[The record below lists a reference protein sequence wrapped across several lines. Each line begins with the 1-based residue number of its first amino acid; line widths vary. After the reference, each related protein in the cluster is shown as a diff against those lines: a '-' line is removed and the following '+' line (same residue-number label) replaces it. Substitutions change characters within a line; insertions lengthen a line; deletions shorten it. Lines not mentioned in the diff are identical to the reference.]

1 MSCTNA
7 LSLVPSYLDG
17 ELSEEQAA
25 PLRAHLLEC
34 PGCREA
40 VKRDNAMKR
49 WFQEADDDR
58 VEVPEGFAARVA
70 RRAFAGDPGV
80 LVPRPQPVP
89 SAGVLLPFVL
99 KLSALA
105 AGLLFLFSI
114 GIRMTSLP
122 SGSGLEARD
131 PQPWERQEFPDD
143 WVDDGTQVGPGD
155 GLLDEDGG
163 DE

>member
-1 MSCTNA
+1 MSCQNA

-25 PLRAHLLEC
+25 PLRAHLLDC

-40 VKRDNAMKR
+40 VKRDGALKR
-49 WFQEADDDR
+49 WFAEGLDER
-58 VEVPEGFAARVA
+58 VEVPDGFAARVA

-80 LVPRPQPVP
+80 LVPQPAAQPVP

-99 KLSALA
+99 KLAAVA
-105 AGLLFLFSI
+105 AGLLFVFSI

-122 SGSGLEARD
+122 SGSGLDARQK
-131 PQPWERQEFPDD
+131 QPWEEKEFPDD
-143 WVDDGTQVGPGD
+143 WEEAPSAETDEEPGE
-155 GLLDEDGG
+155 DE
-163 DE
+163 